1 VRLLLSLRSQANFV
15 TLAWSLLSNSNSN
28 GSANLVLRV
37 LNLKK
42 SFYFLLLSKII
53 NMIENCLH
61 LLFEIK
67 NLFETF
73 YIWIYIRISIWNIWE
88 FINILICN
96 KIKDTIKKLCIDIYY
111 NKKIV
116 KNWEK
121 LINCTNVTNIT
132 MSNSILFLY

>member
-1 VRLLLSLRSQANFV
+1 MRLLLSLRSQANFV